1 MIYEYPELSH
11 YTLDGVRDCPPF
23 LEPHAYVM
31 TMYATVDNVAQHSKL
46 RNENK
51 CTVID
56 SSDKNRTT
64 TQIKTSEFNR
74 FVYEWAQLTR

>member
-1 MIYEYPELSH
+1 MGLPPKIHEL
-11 YTLDGVRDCPPF
+11 
-23 LEPHAYVM
+23 HAYVM
-31 TMYATVDNVAQHSKL
+31 TMYATIDNVAQHSKL

-51 CTVID
+51 FTVID

-74 FVYEWAQLTR
+74 FVYERASTNEVQLMKHAMP